1 MNLLEIDCE
10 VIVQGSRPIMFSS
23 FGYGLICRFCNAL
36 ALILF
41 CTMGQAETQSEAAAE
56 TPTKTVVA
64 FGDSLTQGYG
74 LPAESGFVPQL
85 GAWLAGQGAQVRM
98 INAGVSG
105 DTTAGGLARLDWTLV
120 EPVDL
125 VIVNLGSNDMLRGLD
140 PGLAH
145 ENLNQIL
152 DKLEARGIA
161 ALLVGH
167 LGPLNYGAEY
177 KAQYDRAFQELATR
191 YDVAFYPFYFKTL
204 MAPDG
209 VTPDLQNYFQA
220 DGLHPNAEGVAA
232 VVADMGPYVLRA
244 LGR

>member
-1 MNLLEIDCE
+1 MI
-10 VIVQGSRPIMFSS
+10 FSS
-23 FGYGLICRFCNAL
+23 YRYGLIYRFCNAL

-41 CTMGQAETQSEAAAE
+41 CTMVQAGGQSEAPAE
-56 TPTKTVVA
+56 NPSKTVVA

-85 GAWLAGQGAQVRM
+85 DAWLAGQGSQVRM

-140 PGLAH
+140 PGLVNK
-145 ENLNQIL
+145 NLNQIL
-152 DKLEARGIA
+152 EKLEAQSITT
-161 ALLVGH
+161 LLVGH
-167 LGPLNYGAEY
+167 LGPLNYGADY
-177 KAQYDRAFQELATR
+177 KEQYDQAFQELAAR
-191 YDVAFYPFYFKTL
+191 YDVEFYPFYFKTL
-204 MAPDG
+204 MAPEG

-232 VVADMGPYVLRA
+232 VVADMGPFVLRA
-244 LGR
+244 LDR

>member
-1 MNLLEIDCE
+1 MI
-10 VIVQGSRPIMFSS
+10 FSS
-23 FGYGLICRFCNAL
+23 PRYGLIYRFCNAL

-41 CTMGQAETQSEAAAE
+41 CTMVQAGGQSEAPAE
-56 TPTKTVVA
+56 NPSKTVVA

-85 GAWLAGQGAQVRM
+85 DAWLAGQGSQVRM

-140 PGLAH
+140 PGLVN

-152 DKLEARGIA
+152 EKLEAQSITT
-161 ALLVGH
+161 LLVGH
-167 LGPLNYGAEY
+167 LGPLNYGADY
-177 KAQYDRAFQELATR
+177 KEQYDQAFQELAAR
-191 YDVAFYPFYFKTL
+191 YDVEFYPFYFKTL
-204 MAPDG
+204 MAPEG

-232 VVADMGPYVLRA
+232 VVADMGPFVLRA
-244 LGR
+244 LDR

>member
-1 MNLLEIDCE
+1 MI
-10 VIVQGSRPIMFSS
+10 FSS
-23 FGYGLICRFCNAL
+23 CRYGLIYRFCNAL

-41 CTMGQAETQSEAAAE
+41 CTMVQAGGQSEAPAGN
-56 TPTKTVVA
+56 PSKTVVA

-85 GAWLAGQGAQVRM
+85 DAWLAGQGSQVRM

-140 PGLAH
+140 PGLVN

-152 DKLEARGIA
+152 EKLEAQSITT
-161 ALLVGH
+161 LLVGH
-167 LGPLNYGAEY
+167 LGPLNYGADY
-177 KAQYDRAFQELATR
+177 KEQYDQAFQELAAR
-191 YDVAFYPFYFKTL
+191 YDVEFYPFYFKTL
-204 MAPDG
+204 MAPEG

-232 VVADMGPYVLRA
+232 VVADMGPFVLRA
-244 LGR
+244 LDR

>member
-1 MNLLEIDCE
+1 MI
-10 VIVQGSRPIMFSS
+10 FSS

-41 CTMGQAETQSEAAAE
+41 FTLGQAEAQAGTLPE
-56 TPTKTVVA
+56 TSRKTVVA

-74 LPAESGFVPQL
+74 LPAERGFVPQL
-85 GAWLAGQGAQVRM
+85 GAWLAGQGAQLRM

-145 ENLNQIL
+145 ENLKQIL
-152 DKLEARGIA
+152 EKLQARRIPT
-161 ALLVGH
+161 LLVGH
-167 LGPLNYGAEY
+167 LGPLNYGA
-177 KAQYDRAFQELATR
+177 
-191 YDVAFYPFYFKTL
+191 
-204 MAPDG
+204 
-209 VTPDLQNYFQA
+209 
-220 DGLHPNAEGVAA
+220 
-232 VVADMGPYVLRA
+232 
-244 LGR
+244 

>member
-1 MNLLEIDCE
+1 M
-10 VIVQGSRPIMFSS
+10 VQAG
-23 FGYGLICRFCNAL
+23 G
-36 ALILF
+36 
-41 CTMGQAETQSEAAAE
+41 QSEAPADN
-56 TPTKTVVA
+56 PSKTVVA

-85 GAWLAGQGAQVRM
+85 DAWLAGQGSQVRM

-140 PGLAH
+140 PGLVN

-152 DKLEARGIA
+152 EKLEAQSITT
-161 ALLVGH
+161 LLVGH
-167 LGPLNYGAEY
+167 LGPPNYGAEY
-177 KAQYDRAFQELATR
+177 KAQYDRAFHELATR

>member
-1 MNLLEIDCE
+1 MI
-10 VIVQGSRPIMFSS
+10 FSS
-23 FGYGLICRFCNAL
+23 CRYGLIYRFCNAL

-41 CTMGQAETQSEAAAE
+41 CTMVQAGGQSEAPAE
-56 TPTKTVVA
+56 NPSKTVVA

-85 GAWLAGQGAQVRM
+85 DAWLAGQGSQVRM

-140 PGLAH
+140 PGLVN

-152 DKLEARGIA
+152 EKLEAQSITT
-161 ALLVGH
+161 LLVGH
-167 LGPLNYGAEY
+167 LGPLNYGADY
-177 KAQYDRAFQELATR
+177 KEQYDQAFQELAAR
-191 YDVAFYPFYFKTL
+191 YDVEFYPFYFKTL
-204 MAPDG
+204 MAPEG

-244 LGR
+244 LDR

>member
-1 MNLLEIDCE
+1 
-10 VIVQGSRPIMFSS
+10 MFSS
-23 FGYGLICRFCNAL
+23 FGYGLIYRFCNAL

-41 CTMGQAETQSEAAAE
+41 CTMVQAGGQSEAPAE
-56 TPTKTVVA
+56 NPSKTVVA

-85 GAWLAGQGAQVRM
+85 DAWLAGQGSQVRM

-140 PGLAH
+140 PGLVN

-152 DKLEARGIA
+152 EKLEAQSITT
-161 ALLVGH
+161 LLVGH
-167 LGPLNYGAEY
+167 LGPLNYGADY
-177 KAQYDRAFQELATR
+177 KEQYDQAFQELAAR
-191 YDVAFYPFYFKTL
+191 YDVEFYPFYFKTL
-204 MAPDG
+204 MAPEG

-232 VVADMGPYVLRA
+232 VVADMGPFILRA
-244 LGR
+244 LDR

>member
-1 MNLLEIDCE
+1 MI
-10 VIVQGSRPIMFSS
+10 FSS
-23 FGYGLICRFCNAL
+23 CRYGLIYRFCNAL

-41 CTMGQAETQSEAAAE
+41 CTMVQAGGQSEAPAE
-56 TPTKTVVA
+56 NPSKTVVA

-85 GAWLAGQGAQVRM
+85 DAWLAGQGSQVRM

-140 PGLAH
+140 PGLVN

-152 DKLEARGIA
+152 EKLEAQSITT
-161 ALLVGH
+161 LLVGH
-167 LGPLNYGAEY
+167 LGPLNYGADY
-177 KAQYDRAFQELATR
+177 KEQYDQAFQELAAR
-191 YDVAFYPFYFKTL
+191 YDIEFYPFYFKTL
-204 MAPDG
+204 MAPEG

-232 VVADMGPYVLRA
+232 VVADMGPFVLRA
-244 LGR
+244 LDR

>member
-1 MNLLEIDCE
+1 MI
-10 VIVQGSRPIMFSS
+10 FSS
-23 FGYGLICRFCNAL
+23 CRYGLIYRFCNAL

-41 CTMGQAETQSEAAAE
+41 CTMVQAGGQSEAPAE
-56 TPTKTVVA
+56 NPSKTVVA

-85 GAWLAGQGAQVRM
+85 DAWLAGQGSQVRM

-140 PGLAH
+140 PRLVN

-152 DKLEARGIA
+152 EKLEAQSITT
-161 ALLVGH
+161 LLVGH
-167 LGPLNYGAEY
+167 LGPLNYGADY
-177 KAQYDRAFQELATR
+177 KEQYDQAFQELAAR
-191 YDVAFYPFYFKTL
+191 YDVEFYPFYFKTL
-204 MAPDG
+204 MAPEG

-232 VVADMGPYVLRA
+232 VVADMGPFVLRA
-244 LGR
+244 LDR

>member
-1 MNLLEIDCE
+1 MI
-10 VIVQGSRPIMFSS
+10 FS
-23 FGYGLICRFCNAL
+23 FCRYGLIYRFCNAL

-41 CTMGQAETQSEAAAE
+41 CTMVQAGGQSEAPAE
-56 TPTKTVVA
+56 NPSKTVVA

-85 GAWLAGQGAQVRM
+85 DAWLAGQGSQVRM

-140 PGLAH
+140 PGLVN

-152 DKLEARGIA
+152 EKLEAQSITT
-161 ALLVGH
+161 LLVGH
-167 LGPLNYGAEY
+167 LGPLNYGADY
-177 KAQYDRAFQELATR
+177 KEQYDQAFQELAAR
-191 YDVAFYPFYFKTL
+191 YDVEFYPFYFKTL
-204 MAPDG
+204 MVPEG

-244 LGR
+244 LDR

>member
-1 MNLLEIDCE
+1 MI
-10 VIVQGSRPIMFSS
+10 FSS
-23 FGYGLICRFCNAL
+23 CRYGLIYRFCNAL

-41 CTMGQAETQSEAAAE
+41 CTMVQAGGQSEAPAE
-56 TPTKTVVA
+56 NPSKTVGA

-85 GAWLAGQGAQVRM
+85 DAWLAGQGSQVRM

-140 PGLAH
+140 PVFV
-145 ENLNQIL
+145 NKYLNQIL
-152 DKLEARGIA
+152 EILEAHSSTT
-161 ALLVGH
+161 LLVGL
-167 LGPLNYGAEY
+167 LGPLIYGADY
-177 KAQYDRAFQELATR
+177 KEQYDQAFQELAAR
-191 YDVAFYPFYFKTL
+191 YDVEFYPFYFKTL

-232 VVADMGPYVLRA
+232 VVADMGPFILRA
-244 LGR
+244 LDR

>member
-1 MNLLEIDCE
+1 MI
-10 VIVQGSRPIMFSS
+10 FSS
-23 FGYGLICRFCNAL
+23 CRYGLIYRFCNAL

-41 CTMGQAETQSEAAAE
+41 CTMVQAGGQSEALAE
-56 TPTKTVVA
+56 NPSKIVVA

-85 GAWLAGQGAQVRM
+85 DAWLAGQGSQVRM

-140 PGLAH
+140 PGLVN

-152 DKLEARGIA
+152 EKLEAQSITT
-161 ALLVGH
+161 LLVGH
-167 LGPLNYGAEY
+167 LGPLNYGADY
-177 KAQYDRAFQELATR
+177 KEQYDQAFQELAAR
-191 YDVAFYPFYFKTL
+191 YDVEFYPFYFKTL
-204 MAPDG
+204 MAPEG

-244 LGR
+244 LDR

>member
-1 MNLLEIDCE
+1 MI
-10 VIVQGSRPIMFSS
+10 FSS
-23 FGYGLICRFCNAL
+23 CRYGLIYRFCNAL

-41 CTMGQAETQSEAAAE
+41 CTMVQAGGQSEAPAE
-56 TPTKTVVA
+56 NPSKTVVA

-85 GAWLAGQGAQVRM
+85 DAWLAGQGSQVRM

-145 ENLNQIL
+145 ENLKQIL
-152 DKLEARGIA
+152 EKLEARRIPT
-161 ALLVGH
+161 LLVGH

-177 KAQYDRAFQELATR
+177 KAQYDRAFQDLAAR
-191 YDVAFYPFYFKTL
+191 YDVEFYPFFFKTL

-244 LGR
+244 LNR

>member
-41 CTMGQAETQSEAAAE
+41 CTMGQAETQSEASAE
-56 TPTKTVVA
+56 TPIKTVVA

-140 PGLAH
+140 PGLVN

-152 DKLEARGIA
+152 E
-161 ALLVGH
+161 
-167 LGPLNYGAEY
+167 
-177 KAQYDRAFQELATR
+177 
-191 YDVAFYPFYFKTL
+191 
-204 MAPDG
+204 
-209 VTPDLQNYFQA
+209 
-220 DGLHPNAEGVAA
+220 
-232 VVADMGPYVLRA
+232 
-244 LGR
+244 

>member
-1 MNLLEIDCE
+1 MDVLKIDCE
-10 VIVQGSRPIMFSS
+10 FMFHGSRPMIFSS
-23 FGYGLICRFCNAL
+23 CRYGLIYRFCNAL

-41 CTMGQAETQSEAAAE
+41 CTMVQAGGQSEAPAE
-56 TPTKTVVA
+56 NPSKTVVA

-85 GAWLAGQGAQVRM
+85 DAWLAGQGSQVRM

-140 PGLAH
+140 PGLVNK
-145 ENLNQIL
+145 NLNQIL
-152 DKLEARGIA
+152 EKLEAQSITT
-161 ALLVGH
+161 LLVGH
-167 LGPLNYGAEY
+167 LGPLNYGADY
-177 KAQYDRAFQELATR
+177 KEQYDQAFQELAAR
-191 YDVAFYPFYFKTL
+191 YDVEFYPFYFKTL
-204 MAPDG
+204 MAPEG

-232 VVADMGPYVLRA
+232 VVADMGPFVLRA
-244 LGR
+244 LDR

>member
-1 MNLLEIDCE
+1 MI
-10 VIVQGSRPIMFSS
+10 FSS
-23 FGYGLICRFCNAL
+23 CRYGLIYRFCNAL

-41 CTMGQAETQSEAAAE
+41 CTMVQAGAQFEALAE
-56 TPTKTVVA
+56 NPSKIVVA

-85 GAWLAGQGAQVRM
+85 DAWLAGQGSQVRM

-140 PGLAH
+140 PGLVN

-152 DKLEARGIA
+152 EKLEAQSITT
-161 ALLVGH
+161 LLVGH
-167 LGPLNYGAEY
+167 LGPLNYGADY
-177 KAQYDRAFQELATR
+177 KEQYDQAFQELAAR
-191 YDVAFYPFYFKTL
+191 YDVEFYPFYFKTL
-204 MAPDG
+204 MAPEG

-244 LGR
+244 LDQ

>member
-1 MNLLEIDCE
+1 
-10 VIVQGSRPIMFSS
+10 
-23 FGYGLICRFCNAL
+23 
-36 ALILF
+36 
-41 CTMGQAETQSEAAAE
+41 
-56 TPTKTVVA
+56 
-64 FGDSLTQGYG
+64 LTQGYG

-85 GAWLAGQGAQVRM
+85 GAWLGGQGAQVRM

-152 DKLEARGIA
+152 DKLEARGITS
-161 ALLVGH
+161 LLVGH

>member
-1 MNLLEIDCE
+1 MI
-10 VIVQGSRPIMFSS
+10 FSS
-23 FGYGLICRFCNAL
+23 CRYGLIYRFCNAL

-41 CTMGQAETQSEAAAE
+41 CTMVQAGGQSEAPAE
-56 TPTKTVVA
+56 NPSKTVVA

-85 GAWLAGQGAQVRM
+85 DAWLAGQGSQVRM

-140 PGLAH
+140 PGLVNK
-145 ENLNQIL
+145 NLNQIL
-152 DKLEARGIA
+152 EKLEAQSITT
-161 ALLVGH
+161 LLVGH
-167 LGPLNYGAEY
+167 LGPLNYGADY
-177 KAQYDRAFQELATR
+177 KEQYDQAFQDLAAR
-191 YDVAFYPFYFKTL
+191 YDVEFYPFYFKTL
-204 MAPDG
+204 MAPEG

-232 VVADMGPYVLRA
+232 VVADMGPFILRA
-244 LGR
+244 LDR

>member
-1 MNLLEIDCE
+1 M
-10 VIVQGSRPIMFSS
+10 VQAG
-23 FGYGLICRFCNAL
+23 G
-36 ALILF
+36 
-41 CTMGQAETQSEAAAE
+41 QSEAPAE
-56 TPTKTVVA
+56 NPSKTVVA

-85 GAWLAGQGAQVRM
+85 DAWLAGQGSQVRM

-140 PGLAH
+140 PGLVNK
-145 ENLNQIL
+145 NLNQIL
-152 DKLEARGIA
+152 EKLEAQSITT
-161 ALLVGH
+161 LLVGH
-167 LGPLNYGAEY
+167 LGPLNYGADY
-177 KAQYDRAFQELATR
+177 KEQYDQAFQELAAR
-191 YDVAFYPFYFKTL
+191 YDVEFYPFYFKTL
-204 MAPDG
+204 MAPEG

-232 VVADMGPYVLRA
+232 VVADMGPFVLRA
-244 LGR
+244 LDR

>member
-1 MNLLEIDCE
+1 MI
-10 VIVQGSRPIMFSS
+10 FSS
-23 FGYGLICRFCNAL
+23 CRYGLIYRFCNAL

-41 CTMGQAETQSEAAAE
+41 CTMVQAGGQSEAPAE
-56 TPTKTVVA
+56 NPSKTVVA

-85 GAWLAGQGAQVRM
+85 DAWLAGQGSQVRM

-140 PGLAH
+140 PGLVNK
-145 ENLNQIL
+145 NLNQIL
-152 DKLEARGIA
+152 EKLEAQSITT
-161 ALLVGH
+161 LLVGH
-167 LGPLNYGAEY
+167 LGPLNYGADY
-177 KAQYDRAFQELATR
+177 KEQYDQAFQELAAR
-191 YDVAFYPFYFKTL
+191 YDVEFYPFYFKTL

-232 VVADMGPYVLRA
+232 VVADMGPFILRA
-244 LGR
+244 LDR

>member
-1 MNLLEIDCE
+1 M
-10 VIVQGSRPIMFSS
+10 VQAG
-23 FGYGLICRFCNAL
+23 G
-36 ALILF
+36 
-41 CTMGQAETQSEAAAE
+41 QSEAPAE
-56 TPTKTVVA
+56 NPSKTVVA

-85 GAWLAGQGAQVRM
+85 DAWLAGQGSQVRM

-140 PGLAH
+140 PGLVN

-152 DKLEARGIA
+152 EKLEAQSITT
-161 ALLVGH
+161 LLVGH
-167 LGPLNYGAEY
+167 LGPLNYGADY
-177 KAQYDRAFQELATR
+177 KEQYDQAFQELAAR
-191 YDVAFYPFYFKTL
+191 YDVEFYPFYFKTL
-204 MAPDG
+204 MAPEG

-232 VVADMGPYVLRA
+232 VVADMGPFVLRA
-244 LGR
+244 LDR

>member
-1 MNLLEIDCE
+1 MI
-10 VIVQGSRPIMFSS
+10 FSS
-23 FGYGLICRFCNAL
+23 CRYGLIYRFCNAL

-41 CTMGQAETQSEAAAE
+41 CTMVQAGGQSEAPADN
-56 TPTKTVVA
+56 PSKTVVA

-85 GAWLAGQGAQVRM
+85 DAWLAGQGSQVRM

-140 PGLAH
+140 PGLVN

-152 DKLEARGIA
+152 EKLEAQSITT
-161 ALLVGH
+161 LLVGH
-167 LGPLNYGAEY
+167 LGPLNYGADY
-177 KAQYDRAFQELATR
+177 KEQYDQAFQELAAR
-191 YDVAFYPFYFKTL
+191 YDVEFYPFYFKTL
-204 MAPDG
+204 MAPEG

-232 VVADMGPYVLRA
+232 VVADMGPFVLRA
-244 LGR
+244 LDR

>member
-1 MNLLEIDCE
+1 MI
-10 VIVQGSRPIMFSS
+10 FSS
-23 FGYGLICRFCNAL
+23 CRYGLIYRFCNAL

-41 CTMGQAETQSEAAAE
+41 CTMVQAGGQSEAPADN
-56 TPTKTVVA
+56 PSKTVVA

-85 GAWLAGQGAQVRM
+85 DAWLAGQGSQVRM

-140 PGLAH
+140 PGLVN

-152 DKLEARGIA
+152 EKLEAQSITT
-161 ALLVGH
+161 LLVGH
-167 LGPLNYGAEY
+167 LGPLNYGADY
-177 KAQYDRAFQELATR
+177 KEQYDQAFQELAAR
-191 YDVAFYPFYFKTL
+191 YDVEFYPFYFKTL
-204 MAPDG
+204 MAPEG

-244 LGR
+244 LDR

>member
-1 MNLLEIDCE
+1 
-10 VIVQGSRPIMFSS
+10 
-23 FGYGLICRFCNAL
+23 
-36 ALILF
+36 
-41 CTMGQAETQSEAAAE
+41 
-56 TPTKTVVA
+56 VA

-85 GAWLAGQGAQVRM
+85 GTWLVGQGAQVRM

-145 ENLNQIL
+145 ENLDQIL
-152 DKLEARGIA
+152 QKLEARNITT
-161 ALLVGH
+161 LLVGH
-167 LGPLNYGAEY
+167 FGPLNYGADY
-177 KAQYDRAFQELATR
+177 KERYDTAFQELAAR
-191 YDVAFYPFYFKTL
+191 YDVTFYPFFFKTL
-204 MAPDG
+204 MASDG

-232 VVADMGPYVLRA
+232 VVADMGPYILRA
-244 LGR
+244 LER